1 MDQARLQ
8 RARCINPHAEQAQ
21 LQRYGASGQ
30 AQQALGA
37 AGALISGCP
46 SHAVAAAMRRWQ
58 AIASSNP
65 SQSATPLT
73 IAITG
78 LGMRSIR
85 RISC

>member
-37 AGALISGCP
+37 AGARDHG
-46 SHAVAAAMRRWQ
+46 
-58 AIASSNP
+58 
-65 SQSATPLT
+65 
-73 IAITG
+73 
-78 LGMRSIR
+78 
-85 RISC
+85 